1 MFAFSKR
8 FLFVASFFLSLG
20 LSHNSLWAEEAVP
33 SQTSG
38 SAKGPVQIHGDT
50 VEYFHETNRAV
61 GTGHVKIDYENTQLE
76 ADKITVFT
84 DTKKALAE
92 GHVTL
97 TQKGSVFKGERAEY
111 DFQKKSGKVDQMS
124 AEIEKIYYGKV
135 QSVERVSE
143 DHFRLSNGSVTTC
156 CGDDP
161 LYRIQAQNI
170 DYYPND
176 KVVMRNAV
184 MYIKNVPIFF
194 IPYFEQPFVNFDRFP
209 VQLVPGNR
217 HEWGPFLLSKWR
229 FGLVNKPDLK
239 VKGNVQLDYRA
250 KRGFGGGVEGF
261 YSGDQVGRGAARVY
275 YAKDNNEPINT
286 NDDRSRFQWR
296 HQSKIGEAT
305 TLTAE
310 FNKLSDPLV
319 AKDFFYR
326 EEYEKDTVPDNYV
339 SIITAKP
346 EYTFSFLD
354 RPRVNDFFGT
364 VERNPELRF
373 DTHNRQ
379 FAETPFYVR
388 QEAQFT
394 NLQRTPAESDQEVDT
409 IRFDVNHTLT
419 YAGQA
424 GPFSVTPHVGTR
436 QTYYT
441 RVAQDDRDLLRGV
454 FDTGLDLSIHFY
466 KTYNTTVRALGLDI
480 NQIRHIFT
488 PTASYNFRPNPTVS
502 RTLLEQFDALDAIDK
517 DNFVRL
523 NFENK
528 FQTKHHPVSAA
539 GSSAD
544 GTMLTREFARVI
556 PFLDVDL
563 HTGRLENVGID
574 AELRPY
580 TWLGIESDATY
591 DANTR
596 DFDTAN
602 FDIFMDRGPWR
613 VGVGQ
618 RYVQDSSSQT
628 TAEIRY
634 QWNKDLEFKL
644 YDRYEFEEGASKE
657 FEFTVSKGWSCVIT
671 DFTYNRRE
679 GDTFFVTLRL
689 KAFPSVPFRLSQSY
703 SQPKASQQG

>member
-1 MFAFSKR
+1 MG
-8 FLFVASFFLSLG
+8 G
-20 LSHNSLWAEEAVP
+20 LSDGFLWAEE
-33 SQTSG
+33 
-38 SAKGPVQIHGDT
+38 AKGPVQIHGDA
-50 VEYFHETNRAV
+50 VEYFHEKNQAV
-61 GTGHVKIDYENTQLE
+61 GTGHVKIDYEGTQLE
-76 ADKITVFT
+76 ADKITVYT
-84 DTKKALAE
+84 DTKKAVAE

-97 TQKGSVFKGERAEY
+97 TQEGSVFQGDRGEY
-111 DFQKKSGKVDQMS
+111 DFQNSKGKVDKMS
-124 AEIEKIYYGKV
+124 AEIEKTYYGKI

-156 CGDDP
+156 CCGGDDDP
-161 LYRIQAQNI
+161 FYRIQAQSI

-176 KVVMRNAV
+176 KVVMKNAV
-184 MYIKNVPIFF
+184 MYIKNVPILF
-194 IPYFEQPFVNFDRFP
+194 IPYFEQAFINFDRFP
-209 VQLVPGNR
+209 VHLVPGNR
-217 HEWGPFLLSKWR
+217 DEWGPFLLSKWR

-239 VKGNVQLDYRA
+239 ARGNVQLDYRA

-261 YSGDQVGRGAARVY
+261 YSGDKVGRGAARAY
-275 YAKDNNEPINT
+275 YAKDQNEPLGV

-296 HQSKIGEAT
+296 HQSKIGESTA
-305 TLTAE
+305 LTAE

-326 EEYEKDTVPDNYV
+326 EEYERDTVPDNYV
-339 SIITAKP
+339 SIITSKP
-346 EYTFSFLD
+346 EYTFSFLE

-388 QEAQFT
+388 EEAQFT
-394 NLQRTPAESDQEVDT
+394 NLQRTPAESEEEVDV
-409 IRFDVNHTLT
+409 IRIDSNHTLT
-419 YAGQA
+419 YAGKA

-441 RVAQDDRDLLRGV
+441 RAAQDDRDLLRGV
-454 FDTGLDLSIHFY
+454 FDTGVDLSIHFY
-466 KTYNTTVRALGLDI
+466 KTYETKVQALGLDI

-488 PTASYNFRPNPTVS
+488 PTFSYNFRPNPTVS

-517 DNFVRL
+517 DNFIRL

-528 FQTKHHPVSAA
+528 FQTKHHQA
-539 GSSAD
+539 G
-544 GTMLTREFARVI
+544 GTMTTREFARII
-556 PFLDVDL
+556 PFLDVDM
-563 HTGRLENVGID
+563 HTGRLENVGYD

-580 TWLGIESDATY
+580 SWLGIESDATY
-591 DANTR
+591 NADTR
-596 DFDTAN
+596 DFETAN
-602 FDIFMDRGPWR
+602 FDVFMERGRWR

-618 RYVQDSSSQT
+618 RYVQEESSQT
-628 TAEIRY
+628 TAEIRFK
-634 QWNKDLEFKL
+634 WSDDLEFKL

-657 FEFTVSKGWSCVIT
+657 FEFTVSKGWSCIIT